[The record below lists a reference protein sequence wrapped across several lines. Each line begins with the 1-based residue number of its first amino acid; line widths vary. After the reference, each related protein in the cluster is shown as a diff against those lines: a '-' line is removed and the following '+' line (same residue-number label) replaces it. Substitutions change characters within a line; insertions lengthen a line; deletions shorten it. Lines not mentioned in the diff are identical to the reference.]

1 MTVINFMVFN
11 MRKWLRTQKMKRK
24 ISARRSIIK
33 KLTESTKINR
43 LTTKAISKYKSS
55 STLCVLASGMSINSI
70 SEEQWD
76 FINENDS
83 LSLNNTILHKHVPT
97 FIFYETDS
105 NQERHL
111 ALNQLKFNNLFNRA
125 KEFSKT
131 PIIWHYQ
138 EKRYFDFVGLEKHN
152 LLINSF
158 FQTSY
163 SLPGNTPEDFLYS
176 LDYTNNNLLNNEIDV
191 GLYRRGSLARILHFA
206 KALNYKEIIFFG
218 ADLTGA
224 DYFFDTYS
232 ASDLPEGCTN
242 PNLKEYTYNS
252 SSGLKKQSEVHMTV
266 DKTVHPVTMIDVID
280 KINISWL
287 KPNNI
292 SLRIAHNSSAL
303 KEVIQVK
310 EWL

>member
-1 MTVINFMVFN
+1 MVVD
-11 MRKWLRTQKMKRK
+11 MRKWLRTQKIKRK
-24 ISARRSIIK
+24 IAARRNIIK
-33 KLTESTKINR
+33 KLTKSSKINR
-43 LTTKAISKYKSS
+43 LTTKVISKYKSS
-55 STLCVLASGMSINSI
+55 STLCVLASGISINNISI
-70 SEEQWD
+70 GQWD
-76 FINENDS
+76 FINKNDS
-83 LSLNNTILHKHVPT
+83 ISLNNTILHKHIPT
-97 FIFYETDS
+97 YLFYETDS
-105 NQERHL
+105 DQERHL
-111 ALNQLKFNNLFNRA
+111 ALNQLKFSNLFNRA
-125 KEFSKT
+125 KDFSKT

-138 EKRYFDFVGLEKHN
+138 EKRYFDLEGLKKHN
-152 LLINSF
+152 LLNNSF

-163 SLPGNTPEDFLYS
+163 SLPGNTPEDFLCSLEYS
-176 LDYTNNNLLNNEIDV
+176 NNKLLNNEIDV

-252 SSGLKKQSEVHMTV
+252 SGGLKKQSKIHMTV
-266 DKTVHPVTMIDVID
+266 DKSVHPLTMIDVID
-280 KINISWL
+280 KMNISWL

-292 SLRIAHNSSAL
+292 ALKIAHDSSAL

>member
-1 MTVINFMVFN
+1 MVLD
-11 MRKWLRTQKMKRK
+11 MRKWLRTLKIKRK
-24 ISARRSIIK
+24 IATRRSTIK
-33 KLTESTKINR
+33 KLAESTKINR
-43 LTTKAISKYKSS
+43 LTTKVISKYKSS
-55 STLCVLASGMSINSI
+55 STLCVLASGISINSI
-70 SEEQWD
+70 SKEQWV
-76 FINENDS
+76 FINKNDS
-83 LSLNNTILHKHVPT
+83 ISLNNTILHKHIPT
-97 FIFYETDS
+97 YLFYETDS
-105 NQERHL
+105 DQERHI

-138 EKRYFDFVGLEKHN
+138 EKRYFDFKGLEKHN
-152 LLINSF
+152 LLSNSF

-163 SLPGNTPEDFLYS
+163 SLPGDTPEDFSHS
-176 LDYTNNNLLNNEIDV
+176 LDYANNKFLNNEIDV

-206 KALNYKEIIFFG
+206 KALNYKEIILFG

-232 ASDLPEGCTN
+232 ENDLPEGCIN

-252 SSGLKKQSEVHMTV
+252 SGGLKKQSNVHMTV

-280 KINISWL
+280 KMNVSWL

-292 SLRIAHNSSAL
+292 SLKIAHNSSAL